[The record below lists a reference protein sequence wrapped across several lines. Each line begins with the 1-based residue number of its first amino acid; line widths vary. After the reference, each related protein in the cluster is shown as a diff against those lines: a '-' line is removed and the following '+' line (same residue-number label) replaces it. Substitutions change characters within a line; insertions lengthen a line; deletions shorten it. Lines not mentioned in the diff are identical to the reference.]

1 MSLNGDPSKA
11 SVALAIKLGIAKEG
25 EPLTPLMSMLTTLK
39 DYAEHVDIGAYKG
52 TQASWASCIPHAE
65 NLLQLERE
73 VLGKLREKIAE
84 WDSKLLS
91 RTGELAE
98 LNERLERM
106 TQETARANEELTQA
120 TQKQSDANKQLSM
133 TLQVTRTAQENHAKD
148 EQRLKQKEDLL
159 TIRSDDLEKQKALA
173 ATKEACLKRRL
184 EEIEVRESK
193 MAATQ
198 RLAMDSDT
206 QAKRHLDAIRKA
218 HSTLW
223 MLTDKIG
230 NPTAGL
236 SAEELVVDL
245 QSLTSNIQDQIT
257 QINDSRTKAVAQ
269 EAKAREINNREL
281 KALRNDVVAKASMI
295 QKAEL
300 CAADY
305 KNKYDSLQ
313 ATSSERIH
321 ELELSQATS
330 SERIH
335 ELEQSNQNL
344 SIAAEGLKGR
354 LSEALQNHTKM
365 VTEYSKYKA
374 LERTEKTLNKHIQ
387 DMEGHLQAVERQR
400 DNANA
405 ANRAFKTE
413 NTRLQT
419 FEQALRVNEEKI
431 RQYILDRDRE
441 VSQVRA
447 EAEASETEA
456 QRLKEQCENLR
467 SQVVTNTQNAATDI
481 ERVQGASNTKIVGLE
496 KLIEQQDEQLND
508 FAKLVK
514 EREDKLREAD
524 DLNTSL
530 YQKLKDAASARDAAA
545 RCHIEHQNFEELKR
559 QSSELQ
565 IEVNILS
572 RTRKAER
579 QENNQI
585 TQALRSQLTASK
597 TEVNRLDRVISENR
611 ETNSQSIKALEHRIA
626 QLENEIEVLESQ
638 NAEDHE
644 ALMGENADL
653 QLDVK
658 HLNHTISQDRQANS
672 HTFKALEGQTT
683 QLGDQLKAL
692 ESEKAKDQETYTRTI
707 KALEGQTTQ
716 LGDQIR
722 ALESKKAKDQETY
735 TRTIKA
741 LEGQIAQ
748 LGDQVKALESKK
760 AKDQETYTQTIKAL
774 EGQTTQLGD
783 QIKALESEKAKDH
796 GTSTQTIKALEGQN
810 TQLGEQIKALESEKA
825 KDHGTS
831 TQTIKALEGQNT
843 QLGEQVR
850 ALESEKATN
859 YKTSTQA
866 TKALEGRITQLG
878 VQVNELESGKLRDQA
893 LIKQLRGL
901 ITDYTK
907 SHSETAKGLEEQ
919 FTQFKAKI
927 MGLESEKA
935 EATERA
941 TTTDHTLRTYHETI
955 TRLRGERDQ
964 ARQEITVANDAYE
977 TALEDARQA
986 RQELELLQ
994 QSVTPDS
1001 SNIQR
1006 ASSQPRKKRRTEEL
1020 HEEDRSTVDPGDHE
1034 YDLQE
1039 IRDPEFTDP
1048 NIPAEVL
1055 DKLHGQFERWDQKSG
1070 QEWARQTTKNRC
1082 VETRLSR
1089 VSAQREHGN
1098 GHACEYC
1105 CDRGRIC
1112 VVVRRAG
1119 IVTLLPV
1126 YQDGEAVG
1134 PEEEGYWTK

>member
-1 MSLNGDPSKA
+1 MSLNGDPSNP
-11 SVALAIKLGIAKEG
+11 SIALAIQLGIAKEG

-106 TQETARANEELTQA
+106 TQETARANAELIQA

-133 TLQVTRTAQENHAKD
+133 TLENTRIAQEIHAKD
-148 EQRLKQKEDLL
+148 EERLKQKEDLL
-159 TIRSDDLEKQKALA
+159 TIYSDDLKKQKALA

-184 EEIEVRESK
+184 GEIEVRESK
-193 MAATQ
+193 IAATQ

-206 QAKRHLDAIRKA
+206 QAKRHLDAIRNA
-218 HSTLW
+218 HSTLS
-223 MLTDKIG
+223 MLADRTG
-230 NPTAGL
+230 NPITGL
-236 SAEELVVDL
+236 SAEELVVGL
-245 QSLTSNIQDQIT
+245 QSLTSDIQDRIAYLNDQIA
-257 QINDSRTKAVAQ
+257 QLNESR
-269 EAKAREINNREL
+269 AKAREINNGEL
-281 KALRNDVVAKASMI
+281 KALRNDVVAKASMMK
-295 QKAEL
+295 KAEL

-305 KNKYDSLQ
+305 KHKHDSLQ

-321 ELELSQATS
+321 VLELSQVTS

-354 LSEALQNHTKM
+354 LSEALQNHAKM

-374 LERTEKTLNKHIQ
+374 LERTEKALNKHIQ
-387 DMEGHLQAVERQR
+387 DMEGRLQAVERQR

-405 ANRAFKTE
+405 ANRAFKIE

-431 RQYILDRDRE
+431 RLYILDRDRE
-441 VSQVRA
+441 VSEVRA
-447 EAEASETEA
+447 EAEASKTEA

-508 FAKLVK
+508 FAKLVE

-579 QENNQI
+579 QENNQL

-597 TEVNRLDRVISENR
+597 TEVNRSDHVISENR
-611 ETNSQSIKALEHRIA
+611 ETNSQSIKALKHRNA
-626 QLENEIEVLESQ
+626 QLENEIKVLESKI
-638 NAEDHE
+638 AEDHE

-653 QLDVK
+653 QTDVK
-658 HLNHTISQDRQANS
+658 RLNHTISKDRQANS
-672 HTFKALEGQTT
+672 HTIKALEGQTT
-683 QLGDQLKAL
+683 QLVDQVKEL
-692 ESEKAKDQETYTRTI
+692 ESEKAKDQETYT
-707 KALEGQTTQ
+707 Q
-716 LGDQIR
+716 
-722 ALESKKAKDQETY
+722 
-735 TRTIKA
+735 TIKA

-760 AKDQETYTQTIKAL
+760 AKDHE
-774 EGQTTQLGD
+774 
-783 QIKALESEKAKDH
+783 
-796 GTSTQTIKALEGQN
+796 
-810 TQLGEQIKALESEKA
+810 
-825 KDHGTS
+825 TS

-850 ALESEKATN
+850 ALESEKAKDQETN
-859 YKTSTQA
+859 TWTF
-866 TKALEGRITQLG
+866 KALEGQITQLG
-878 VQVNELESGKLRDQA
+878 DQV
-893 LIKQLRGL
+893 
-901 ITDYTK
+901 
-907 SHSETAKGLEEQ
+907 
-919 FTQFKAKI
+919 KA
-927 MGLESEKA
+927 LESEKA
-935 EATERA
+935 TATERA
-941 TTTDHTLRTYHETI
+941 TTADRTLRTYEDHA
-955 TRLRGERDQ
+955 L
-964 ARQEITVANDAYE
+964 QEITSVNAALA
-977 TALEDARQA
+977 TALDDARHA
-986 RQELELLQ
+986 RHDLESLQ
-994 QSVTPDS
+994 QSMALDN
-1001 SNIQR
+1001 SNRER
-1006 ASSQPRKKRRTEEL
+1006 ASNQPRKKRRAEEML
-1020 HEEDRSTVDPGDHE
+1020 DEDRATVPPGNYE
-1034 YDLQE
+1034 YNLQD
-1039 IRDPEFTDP
+1039 IRDPDFTDP

-1055 DKLHGQFERWDQKSG
+1055 DKLVGQFDRWDQKAG
-1070 QEWARQTTKNRC
+1070 QGWARHNTKNRC
-1082 VETRLSR
+1082 VETRLSQ
-1089 VSAQREHGN
+1089 VAAQRQHGN
-1098 GHACEYC
+1098 GHACEHC

-1112 VVVRRAG
+1112 VVVRQAG
-1119 IVTLLPV
+1119 IITLLPV
-1126 YQDGEAVG
+1126 HQDGEAVG